1 MSGGGMI
8 MERRSKQEIADR
20 LREDCFTTKK
30 DILEWLE
37 KARERIKRK
46 SETDIKHSA
55 AFYHV
60 YEKLL
65 DSFIEKITQTVLFER
80 LEDFWHY
87 AITLSDEGAVLY
99 LEHCTYQYHGET
111 INYLSDQS
119 FMLLYIHSKKLTVDE
134 YAKAYGV
141 TAGTVRQ
148 WIRRG
153 KIRNAIKVGSEWRI
167 PELTELPGRGYSSGV
182 YMWYERLKNL
192 PEEYAFLNDYVA
204 VLINQDQEDKNYFN
218 ISFVAGGEDTKKLRV
233 DVKERE
239 KFELFFITH
248 PQIHFNSLPENG
260 LNLHISR
267 KYETG
272 FFYDTEV
279 EEAD

>member
-1 MSGGGMI
+1 
-8 MERRSKQEIADR
+8 MEKRSRQEIADH
-20 LREDCFTTKK
+20 LREDCFTTKG

-37 KARERIKRK
+37 KARIRIKKK
-46 SETDIKHSA
+46 SESDIKHSA

-60 YEKLL
+60 YDKLL
-65 DSFIEKITQTVLFER
+65 VNFIEKISKTVLFER

-87 AITLSDEGAVLY
+87 AIALSDEGAVLY
-99 LEHCTYQYHGET
+99 LEHYTYQYHGET
-111 INYLSDQS
+111 INYMSDQS
-119 FMLLYIHSKKLTVDE
+119 FVLVYLHSKTLTVDE
-134 YAKAYGV
+134 YAKTYGV

-167 PELTELPGRGYSSGV
+167 PELTELPTRGYSAGV
-182 YMWYERLKNL
+182 YMWHERLKNL
-192 PEEYAFLNDYVA
+192 PEEYAFLNNYVA
-204 VLINQDQEDKNYFN
+204 VLINQDQGDKNYFK
-218 ISFVAGGEDTKKLRV
+218 ISFVAGGVDTKEMRV

-239 KFELFFITH
+239 KIELFLISH
-248 PQIHFNSLPENG
+248 PQIHFNGGPDDG

-272 FFYDTEV
+272 FFYDTGA
-279 EEAD
+279 EEMD

>member
-1 MSGGGMI
+1 